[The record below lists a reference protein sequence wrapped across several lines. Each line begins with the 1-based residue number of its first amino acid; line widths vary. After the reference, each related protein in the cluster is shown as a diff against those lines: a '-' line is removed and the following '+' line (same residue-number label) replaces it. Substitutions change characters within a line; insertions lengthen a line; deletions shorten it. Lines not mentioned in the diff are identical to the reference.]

1 MPDLA
6 SVLEQAR
13 VPEHSAPFMQAMSQ
27 GTAFLEGEYLFL
39 TADDWLM
46 AIGYPLSG
54 EYAHDSFERALAA
67 ALRRVPKRLEGV
79 DCWAIGPDL
88 PARLAGHVTDRD
100 TFYILPC
107 DAPVPARLR
116 RPVEIAAEKLTVR
129 EGRDFTPAHRRLW
142 AEFMNRAVLPP
153 NVRGLFARTGA
164 VLDTPGLRLLD
175 AVDAEGNLAASL
187 LLDDAPRRFCS
198 YLIGAHSRTHY
209 TPHAADLLFAH
220 MLRSAR
226 EADKEYVH
234 LGLGVND
241 GIRRFKTKW
250 GGRPALPYVMA
261 SWRET
266 PRETG
271 SETISSL
278 VRILLES
285 PSDLSKR
292 QIFDSLPQQRPFA
305 MLWELT
311 KNGRTSWIGG
321 TAHFFCY
328 SFEAAFRNLFER
340 VDTVLFEGP
349 LDADSL
355 DEVARI
361 GKTPDGRHPP
371 LIDLLEEP
379 EIRLLE
385 RVVQGPTGKLARF
398 FNAANPNPADVRG
411 LLATTR
417 HWYAFFSLWAAYLER
432 QGWNQSVDLCAW
444 HTALE
449 MGKSVIGMESL
460 EEQVASLES
469 VPLGRVTAFFRGCR
483 SWKGYARRNIH
494 SYLDGDLEGM
504 LGTSTEFPSRTEQ
517 IIDGRNQ
524 RFRERMRPFLEEG
537 RAAVFVGSAHMLQL
551 RDMLAEDGFTVRQAY
566 PTWRHR
572 LRAAIRGRNGG

>member
-1 MPDLA
+1 MG
-6 SVLEQAR
+6 R
-13 VPEHSAPFMQAMSQ
+13 VHEPGRPAAQ
-27 GTAFLEGEYLFL
+27 
-39 TADDWLM
+39 
-46 AIGYPLSG
+46 
-54 EYAHDSFERALAA
+54 RA
-67 ALRRVPKRLEGV
+67 
-79 DCWAIGPDL
+79 
-88 PARLAGHVTDRD
+88 
-100 TFYILPC
+100 
-107 DAPVPARLR
+107 
-116 RPVEIAAEKLTVR
+116 
-129 EGRDFTPAHRRLW
+129 
-142 AEFMNRAVLPP
+142 RAVRPH
-153 NVRGLFARTGA
+153 RGRAGYA
-164 VLDTPGLRLLD
+164 GLRLLD

-198 YLIGAHSRTHY
+198 YLIGAHSRTLY

-385 RVVQGPTGKLARF
+385 RVVQGPTGKLARLLQRGEPQPRRRAGTAR
-398 FNAANPNPADVRG
+398 NHPALVCI
-411 LLATTR
+411 LLAVDGVSRTAGAGT
-417 HWYAFFSLWAAYLER
+417 SP
-432 QGWNQSVDLCAW
+432 WNLCAW

-449 MGKSVIGMESL
+449 MGKSVIAGKALKNRCSPWSPGSPRTGDRLLQRLPLMERL
-460 EEQVASLES
+460 
-469 VPLGRVTAFFRGCR
+469 R
-483 SWKGYARRNIH
+483 RRNIH

>member
-1 MPDLA
+1 
-6 SVLEQAR
+6 
-13 VPEHSAPFMQAMSQ
+13 
-27 GTAFLEGEYLFL
+27 
-39 TADDWLM
+39 
-46 AIGYPLSG
+46 
-54 EYAHDSFERALAA
+54 
-67 ALRRVPKRLEGV
+67 
-79 DCWAIGPDL
+79 
-88 PARLAGHVTDRD
+88 
-100 TFYILPC
+100 
-107 DAPVPARLR
+107 
-116 RPVEIAAEKLTVR
+116 
-129 EGRDFTPAHRRLW
+129 
-142 AEFMNRAVLPP
+142 MNRAVLPP

-266 PRETG
+266 PCETG

-385 RVVQGPTGKLARF
+385 RAVQGPTGKLARF

-417 HWYAFFSLWAAYLER
+417 HWYAFFSLWTAYLER

-483 SWKGYARRNIH
+483 SWKGYAGATSIRTSTGILRGCSARAPNSPRARNR
-494 SYLDGDLEGM
+494 SSTA
-504 LGTSTEFPSRTEQ
+504 GTSVSASVCAPSSKKAARRFSWGRPTCCNCGICSQRTASRS
-517 IIDGRNQ
+517 GR
-524 RFRERMRPFLEEG
+524 RTPRG
-537 RAAVFVGSAHMLQL
+537 GTGSAPRSGAGMAVSPGKSGVRPRAPKAIPPRTPSKWGNAIFPPFGESEPSEWVKGLKKGSRRPQSLKKIGVVNEIGSL
-551 RDMLAEDGFTVRQAY
+551 RRGDSHKKFFVPAECDNA
-566 PTWRHR
+566 
-572 LRAAIRGRNGG
+572 GGPCLFPHQPFP

>member
-1 MPDLA
+1 M
-6 SVLEQAR
+6 
-13 VPEHSAPFMQAMSQ
+13 
-27 GTAFLEGEYLFL
+27 
-39 TADDWLM
+39 
-46 AIGYPLSG
+46 
-54 EYAHDSFERALAA
+54 
-67 ALRRVPKRLEGV
+67 
-79 DCWAIGPDL
+79 
-88 PARLAGHVTDRD
+88 
-100 TFYILPC
+100 
-107 DAPVPARLR
+107 
-116 RPVEIAAEKLTVR
+116 
-129 EGRDFTPAHRRLW
+129 
-142 AEFMNRAVLPP
+142 
-153 NVRGLFARTGA
+153 RGLFARTGA

-417 HWYAFFSLWAAYLER
+417 HWYAFFSLWTAYLER

>member
-371 LIDLLEEP
+371 LICLRSRKSGCSNGSCRAPP
-379 EIRLLE
+379 ESSPASSTR
-385 RVVQGPTGKLARF
+385 RTPTPPTCGGCSQPPGTGMHSSRCGRRISNGWAGTSPWISARGTPRSKW
-398 FNAANPNPADVRG
+398 ANP
-411 LLATTR
+411 
-417 HWYAFFSLWAAYLER
+417 S
-432 QGWNQSVDLCAW
+432 SAW
-444 HTALE
+444 KAL
-449 MGKSVIGMESL
+449 KNRWRPWS
-460 EEQVASLES
+460 
-469 VPLGRVTAFFRGCR
+469 P
-483 SWKGYARRNIH
+483 
-494 SYLDGDLEGM
+494 
-504 LGTSTEFPSRTEQ
+504 FPS
-517 IIDGRNQ
+517 DG
-524 RFRERMRPFLEEG
+524 
-537 RAAVFVGSAHMLQL
+537 
-551 RDMLAEDGFTVRQAY
+551 
-566 PTWRHR
+566 
-572 LRAAIRGRNGG
+572 

>member
-6 SVLEQAR
+6 FVLEQAR
-13 VPEHSAPFMQAMSQ
+13 VPEHSVPFMKAMSQ
-27 GTAFLEGEYLFL
+27 GAAFTEGEYLFL

-54 EYAHDSFERALAA
+54 DYSHDAFERAFSA
-67 ALRRVPKRLEGV
+67 ALRRVPKRLGGV
-79 DCWAIGPDL
+79 DCWAVGPDL
-88 PARLAGHVTDRD
+88 PVRLADHCTDRD
-100 TFYILPC
+100 TFYVLPSGS
-107 DAPVPARLR
+107 PVPARLR
-116 RPVEIAAEKLTVR
+116 RPVALAAERLTVR
-129 EGRDFTPAHRRLW
+129 EGREFTPAHRRLW
-142 AEFMNRAVLPP
+142 AEFMNRTALPP

-175 AVDAEGNLAASL
+175 AVDADGNLAASL

-198 YLIGAHSRTHY
+198 YLIGAHSRAHY

-220 MLRSAR
+220 MLSSAK
-226 EADKEYVH
+226 EAGKEYIH
-234 LGLGVND
+234 LGLGVNE

-261 SWRET
+261 SWREA
-266 PRETG
+266 PPEAG
-271 SETISSL
+271 SETMRSL
-278 VRILLES
+278 VRVLLES

-292 QIFDSLPQQRPFA
+292 QLFDALPQQRPFA

-328 SFEAAFRNLFER
+328 SFEMAFRRLFEH

-371 LIDLLEEP
+371 LLGLLEEH

-398 FNAANPNPADVRG
+398 LNAANPNPADVRG
-411 LLATTR
+411 LLADTR
-417 HWYAFFSLWAAYLER
+417 HWYAFFSLWTAYLER
-432 QGWNQSVDLCAW
+432 QGWNESVDLCAW

-469 VPLGRVTAFFRGCR
+469 VPLGRVTAFFRRCR
-483 SWKGYARRNIH
+483 SWKGYARRNIQ
-494 SYLDGDLEGM
+494 SYLAGDLEGM

-551 RDMLAEDGFTVRQAY
+551 RRMLVEDGFTVRQAH

-572 LRAAIRGRNGG
+572 LCAAIRGEAR

>member
-1 MPDLA
+1 M
-6 SVLEQAR
+6 
-13 VPEHSAPFMQAMSQ
+13 
-27 GTAFLEGEYLFL
+27 
-39 TADDWLM
+39 
-46 AIGYPLSG
+46 
-54 EYAHDSFERALAA
+54 
-67 ALRRVPKRLEGV
+67 
-79 DCWAIGPDL
+79 
-88 PARLAGHVTDRD
+88 
-100 TFYILPC
+100 
-107 DAPVPARLR
+107 
-116 RPVEIAAEKLTVR
+116 
-129 EGRDFTPAHRRLW
+129 
-142 AEFMNRAVLPP
+142 
-153 NVRGLFARTGA
+153 
-164 VLDTPGLRLLD
+164 
-175 AVDAEGNLAASL
+175 
-187 LLDDAPRRFCS
+187 
-198 YLIGAHSRTHY
+198 
-209 TPHAADLLFAH
+209 
-220 MLRSAR
+220 
-226 EADKEYVH
+226 
-234 LGLGVND
+234 ND

-417 HWYAFFSLWAAYLER
+417 HWYAFFSLWTAYLER

-469 VPLGRVTAFFRGCR
+469 IPLGRVTAFFRGCR

-504 LGTSTEFPSRTEQ
+504 ARHEHRIPLAHGTDHRRQEPAFPRAYAPVPRRRPRGGFRGVGPHAATAGYARR
-517 IIDGRNQ
+517 GRLHG
-524 RFRERMRPFLEEG
+524 PAG
-537 RAAVFVGSAHMLQL
+537 VPHVAAQAPRRDQGQEWRLAGEIRGSATAPKAIPP
-551 RDMLAEDGFTVRQAY
+551 RTPSKWGNAIF
-566 PTWRHR
+566 RH
-572 LRAAIRGRNGG
+572 LVKSSPRNG